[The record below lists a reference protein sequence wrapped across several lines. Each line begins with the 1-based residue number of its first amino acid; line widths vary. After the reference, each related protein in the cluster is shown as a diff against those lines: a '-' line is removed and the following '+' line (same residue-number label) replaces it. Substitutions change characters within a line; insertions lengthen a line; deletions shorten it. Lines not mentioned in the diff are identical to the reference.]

1 MHPVIRQQLV
11 ADRIRGIHASADT
24 ERRAR
29 QTRRPRRRA
38 PSIRLSG
45 VVAGVLGVVHTFG
58 EQRSALVRR
67 GDGLHKKGGALE
79 DVRVG
84 LADEGEELLVSAAV
98 SARAPNVHRRHQ

>member
-1 MHPVIRQQLV
+1 MHPVITQQLV
-11 ADRIRGIHASADT
+11 SARIREIHAKAET

-29 QTRRPRRRA
+29 QARRPRRRA

-67 GDGLHKKGGALE
+67 ARWRTSASSCASSE
-79 DVRVG
+79 RS
-84 LADEGEELLVSAAV
+84 GEVQPAG
-98 SARAPNVHRRHQ
+98 

>member
-1 MHPVIRQQLV
+1 MHPVITQQLV
-11 ADRIRGIHASADT
+11 SARIREIHAKAET

-29 QTRRPRRRA
+29 QARRPRRRS

-67 GDGLHKKGGALE
+67 DDGLYKNGGALE

-84 LADEGEELLVSAAV
+84 LAEEGEELLVSAAA
-98 SARAPNVHRRHQ
+98 STRAPNVHRKHQ